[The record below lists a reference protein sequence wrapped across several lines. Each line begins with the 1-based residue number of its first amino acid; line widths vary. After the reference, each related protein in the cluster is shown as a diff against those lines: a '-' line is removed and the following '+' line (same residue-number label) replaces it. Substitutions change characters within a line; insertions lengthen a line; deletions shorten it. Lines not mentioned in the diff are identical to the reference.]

1 TAVTYTAY
9 GDTVFVAQSDNQKN
23 LIAKRVSVK
32 VGLRYNGLIEIK
44 EGLNQG
50 DQVVTS
56 GQIKLS
62 DGTSIAP
69 IEQDTLTLAQST

>member
-1 TAVTYTAY
+1 M
-9 GDTVFVAQSDNQKN
+9 FVAQSDNQKN

-69 IEQDTLTLAQST
+69 IEQDTLTLAQSTTRQP

>member
-1 TAVTYTAY
+1 M
-9 GDTVFVAQSDNQKN
+9 
-23 LIAKRVSVK
+23 K

-50 DQVVTS
+50 EIKLLHS

-69 IEQDTLTLAQST
+69 IEQDTLTLAQSTTRQP

>member
-1 TAVTYTAY
+1 M
-9 GDTVFVAQSDNQKN
+9 
-23 LIAKRVSVK
+23 K

-56 GQIKLS
+56 GQIKLC

-69 IEQDTLTLAQST
+69 IEQDTLTLAQSTTRQP

>member
-1 TAVTYTAY
+1 MIFTKIIR
-9 GDTVFVAQSDNQKN
+9 GFIS
-23 LIAKRVSVK
+23 AKRVSVK

-69 IEQDTLTLAQST
+69 IEQDTLTLAQSTTRQP